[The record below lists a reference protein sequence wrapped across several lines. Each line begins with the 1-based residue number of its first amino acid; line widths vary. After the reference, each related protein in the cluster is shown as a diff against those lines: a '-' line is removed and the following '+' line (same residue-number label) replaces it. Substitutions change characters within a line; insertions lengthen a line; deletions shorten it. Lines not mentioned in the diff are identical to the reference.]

1 MLHISPLYIANIK
14 ELSNVTGGLILF
26 LWKIYVKT
34 LNLTWYF
41 LSICIVVLYVW
52 FRFLWFL
59 LTGTWIWAQDLG
71 GYRQFYKVH
80 IRYNKLHYLGTYKI
94 QNSCQLTD
102 AWIRI
107 EVLEGK
113 YFSYASL
120 KSVLKNC
127 IFFCIIITIAMY
139 VIFGKYTVIYNQKKS
154 WSEKEHIEENHN

>member
-1 MLHISPLYIANIK
+1 MNQFKKLPSTNSLDLSKTFLYNQNWAIVHFLLHISPLYIANIK

-80 IRYNKLHYLGTYKI
+80 IRYNKLHYLVGTKFKI
-94 QNSCQLTD
+94 HANLRT
-102 AWIRI
+102 
-107 EVLEGK
+107 LE
-113 YFSYASL
+113 F
-120 KSVLKNC
+120 
-127 IFFCIIITIAMY
+127 
-139 VIFGKYTVIYNQKKS
+139 
-154 WSEKEHIEENHN
+154 E